1 MVLKRT
7 INVSDLELW
16 NFCRAFETLRRQV
29 PTKEMPGQ
37 LFCVFMF
44 IAAAGGPVKCSQI
57 EQGLGYNQSSVSRL
71 TNWLYDKTRTGKPGL
86 HWITKEYRGQ
96 DKIVTLTPLGEQ
108 IAREF
113 WETVY
118 GQT

>member
-7 INVSDLELW
+7 IKVADPELW
-16 NFCRAFETLRRQV
+16 ALCRAMETLRQKV
-29 PTKEMPGQ
+29 PSAEFPAQ

-44 IAAAGGPVKCSQI
+44 IASAGGPVKCSEI
-57 EQGLGYNQSSVSRL
+57 VDGLGYNQSSVSRL
-71 TNWLYDKTRTGKPGL
+71 TNWLHNKTRTGKPGL
-86 HWITKEYRGQ
+86 HWITKEYRGH
-96 DKIVTLTPLGEQ
+96 DKLVSLTPLGEQ

-118 GQT
+118 G

>member
-7 INVSDLELW
+7 IEVSDLELW
-16 NFCRAFETLRRQV
+16 NFCRAVETLRRRV

-44 IAAAGGPVKCSQI
+44 IAAAGGPVKCTQI
-57 EQGLGYNQSSVSRL
+57 EEGLGYNQSSVSRL
-71 TNWLYDKTRTGKPGL
+71 TNMLYDKTRTGKAGL

-96 DKIVTLTPLGEQ
+96 DKIVTLTSLGEQ

-118 GQT
+118 GQA